1 MSARERPDPYGRQM
15 LTTRLQYSVTDPD
28 GARSPSDASG
38 SAPLATPC
46 SISRRGR
53 TGMRDASLLHAEDIA
68 AMLGV
73 SKAWVYAEVRA
84 GRIPC
89 VRLGR
94 YVRFRRE
101 SIEGWLCEIETG
113 TIR

>member
-1 MSARERPDPYGRQM
+1 MSNE
-15 LTTRLQYSVTDPD
+15 
-28 GARSPSDASG
+28 
-38 SAPLATPC
+38 
-46 SISRRGR
+46 
-53 TGMRDASLLHAEDIA
+53 LLMHAEDIA

-113 TIR
+113 TIS

>member
-1 MSARERPDPYGRQM
+1 MSNE
-15 LTTRLQYSVTDPD
+15 L
-28 GARSPSDASG
+28 
-38 SAPLATPC
+38 
-46 SISRRGR
+46 
-53 TGMRDASLLHAEDIA
+53 LLHAEDVA

-101 SIEGWLCEIETG
+101 SIQDWLCEIESG
-113 TIR
+113 TMPLKRKRRGAAVTAPGMAQEE